1 MNDPVSIA
9 DPATQATL
17 PARPKTSVRQAIL
30 AGLLGMLALFGG
42 LGGWMAFV
50 DISGAIVANG
60 AVAVHGR
67 PKVIQHLDGGIVAE
81 ISVTDGD
88 LVKRGDLLV
97 QLDETMLKA
106 NEAIHVRRLE
116 EALAERSRLEAERDG
131 KQEIAWP
138 QDFAKSLGVSPSAE
152 IKASQSRLLLVRR
165 ESRHGQRARLEE
177 KIAQYDN
184 QIIGVKGLQSAKQ
197 QQIALIDRELTGLRQ
212 LHEQGNTTLNRL
224 LALERQRAELSGQLA
239 EHGSELSRI
248 QNAISEARINILQ
261 LEREFLETVL
271 AELRKR
277 DQEINEVVQQ
287 LTATRAQLSR
297 VEVRAPVSGRVH
309 QMSIFTIGGV
319 VSPGATILQLVPQNE
334 AIEVEVQVATQ
345 FIDEVY
351 VGQPARIRF
360 TAFNQHSTPELVAT
374 IATISP
380 SSVVDEKSGGAYYRI
395 WVNLAEG
402 ELSRL
407 GNLRLLPG
415 MPAEVFIK
423 TRDRTALNYLVK
435 PLTDQIS
442 RAFREE

>member
-1 MNDPVSIA
+1 MNDVVKFANSVPQRQTS
-9 DPATQATL
+9 
-17 PARPKTSVRQAIL
+17 ARPKTSVRLAIL
-30 AGLLGMLALFGG
+30 AGFLGMLALFGG
-42 LGGWMAFV
+42 IGGWMAFA
-50 DISGAIVANG
+50 DIAGAIVAEG

-67 PKVIQHLDGGIVAE
+67 PKIIQHLDGGIVAD
-81 ISVTDGD
+81 IRVTDGD
-88 LVKRGDLLV
+88 VVKRGDLLV
-97 QLDETMLKA
+97 RLDDTMLKA
-106 NEAIHVRRLE
+106 SEAVHTRRLE

-131 KQEIAWP
+131 KGEIGWP
-138 QDFAKSLGVSPSAE
+138 SSFEDSLGVFPSDE
-152 IKASQSRLLLVRR
+152 VKNSQSRLLQVRR
-165 ESRHGQRARLEE
+165 ESREGQQARLDE
-177 KIAQYDN
+177 KIAQFDN
-184 QIIGVKGLQSAKQ
+184 QIAGVRGLQTAKE
-197 QQIALIDRELTGLRQ
+197 QQIAFIDRELTGLRQ

-248 QNAISEARINILQ
+248 RNAISEARISMLQ
-261 LEREFLETVL
+261 LEREFLESVL

-297 VEVRAPVSGRVH
+297 VEVRAPVAGRVH
-309 QMSIFTIGGV
+309 QMTVFTLGGV
-319 VSPGATILQLVPQNE
+319 VSPGAGILQIVPENE

-345 FIDEVY
+345 FVDEVY

-360 TAFNQHSTPELVAT
+360 TAFNQHATPELSAAVK
-374 IATISP
+374 TISP
-380 SSVVDEKSGGAYYRI
+380 SSVVDEKSGAAYYRV
-395 WVNLAEG
+395 WLQLVDG
-402 ELSRL
+402 ELTRL
-407 GNLRLLPG
+407 GNQRLLPG

>member
-9 DPATQATL
+9 DPATQATP

-42 LGGWMAFV
+42 LGGWMAFA

-81 ISVTDGD
+81 IHVTDGD

-97 QLDETMLKA
+97 RLDETMLKA

-138 QDFAKSLGVSPSAE
+138 QDFAKSLDVSPSAE

-165 ESRHGQRARLEE
+165 ESRDGQRARLEE

-184 QIIGVKGLQSAKQ
+184 QITGVKGLQAAKQ
-197 QQIALIDRELTGLRQ
+197 QQIAFIDRELTGLRQ

-297 VEVRAPVSGRVH
+297 VELRAPVAGRVH
-309 QMSIFTIGGV
+309 QMSVFTIGGV
-319 VSPGATILQLVPQNE
+319 VSPGASILQLVPQNE

-360 TAFNQHSTPELVAT
+360 TAFNQHSTPELAAAIT
-374 IATISP
+374 TISP
-380 SSVVDEKSGGAYYRI
+380 SSVVDEKTGGAYYRVWI
-395 WVNLAEG
+395 NLAEG

>member
-1 MNDPVSIA
+1 MNEPVRIA
-9 DPATQATL
+9 DAARQDPP
-17 PARPKTSVRQAIL
+17 PARPKTSVRLTML

-42 LGGWMAFV
+42 IGGWMAIA
-50 DISGAIVANG
+50 DIAGAIVANG

-67 PKVIQHLDGGIVAE
+67 PKVIQHLDGGIVSD
-81 ISVTDGD
+81 IRVTDGD

-97 QLDETMLKA
+97 RLEETMLKA
-106 NEAIHVRRLE
+106 SETIHVRRLE
-116 EALAERSRLEAERDG
+116 EALAERSRLEAERDV
-131 KQEIAWP
+131 KEQIAWP
-138 QDFAKSLGVSPSAE
+138 QDFEKTLGVTPPAE
-152 IKASQSRLLLVRR
+152 VKTSQTRLLQVRR

-177 KIAQYDN
+177 KIAQFDN
-184 QIIGVKGLQSAKQ
+184 QITGVKGLQTAKQ
-197 QQIALIDRELTGLRQ
+197 QQIAFIDRELRGLRQ

-261 LEREFLETVL
+261 LEREFLESVL

-309 QMSIFTIGGV
+309 QMSVFTLGGV
-319 VSPGATILQLVPQNE
+319 VSPGASILQIVPENE
-334 AIEVEVQVATQ
+334 AVEVEVQVATQ

-351 VGQPARIRF
+351 NGQPARIRF
-360 TAFNQHSTPELVAT
+360 TAFNQHATPELAAVVK
-374 IATISP
+374 TISP
-380 SSVVDEKSGGAYYRI
+380 SSVVDEKTGGAYYRV
-395 WVNLAEG
+395 WLNVAEG

-407 GNLRLLPG
+407 GSQRLLPG